1 VCEKLKYKLQVAE
14 HEKSKKNDKFICI
27 KEQKIKII
35 FYIKFSTENVILKR
49 LAHVRILVYDM
60 NLAWFFCTKMK
71 NTFYIF

>member
-49 LAHVRILVYDM
+49 LAHTRTNSGIYDM
-60 NLAWFFCTKMK
+60 NLAWFCFC
-71 NTFYIF
+71 FF